1 MKSIFSNS
9 CLLVYF
15 YLTLLLINY
24 LTAGSKPIF
33 YSAKNPQIL
42 IEVSVVGG
50 GSWATALVK
59 ILTENKIPTYWYL
72 RRKEQV
78 KHVMEHGSNPS
89 YLQQVKLDLL
99 FTFPSDNLQQVVSR
113 ARIIIFAVPSD
124 ALQQVCNG
132 IDLSLFKNKI
142 VLSAMK
148 GTVGKSNEIPSS
160 FLSRT
165 LKIPMDEIVSI
176 AGPSHSEEIAESKPT
191 YLSLSCVNQETVD
204 KLSMLFRRPY
214 IQVRSNNDPIGVCY
228 ASIYKNVLG
237 IASGMAKGLGYG
249 DNFMAVLVSNALL
262 EMQNILESTPGKQRE
277 ILNSTYTGD
286 LLVTG
291 YSNNSRNRRFGEL
304 IAQGHSAEAAVNKLG
319 MVAEG
324 SRAAQGLFGYANE
337 QGLNLPI
344 LKSIYEILYRNQSV
358 ESKFK
363 ELEETLI

>member
-1 MKSIFSNS
+1 MVSIFLSI

-33 YSAKNPQIL
+33 YSAKNPQRL

-78 KHVMEHGSNPS
+78 KHVLEHGSNPR
-89 YLQQVKLDLL
+89 YLPQVKLDPLL
-99 FTFPSDNLQQVVSR
+99 IFPSDNLDQVLSR
-113 ARIIIFAVPSD
+113 AKNIIFAVPSE
-124 ALQQVCNG
+124 ALQLVCNG
-132 IDLSLFKNKI
+132 LDPSLFKDKI
-142 VLSAMK
+142 VLSTMK
-148 GTVGKSNEIPSS
+148 GTVGKKNEVPSS
-160 FLSRT
+160 YLSRT
-165 LKIPMDEIVSI
+165 LQIPLTHIASL
-176 AGPSHSEEIAESKPT
+176 AGPCHSEEIAESKPT
-191 YLSLSCVNQETVD
+191 YLSLSCVNQNTVD
-204 KLSMLFRRPY
+204 KLGVLFRRPY
-214 IQVRSNNDPIGVCY
+214 IQVRSNSDPIGVGY

-249 DNFMAVLVSNALL
+249 DNFMAVLISNALF
-262 EMQNILESTPGKQRE
+262 EMQNILESIPGEQRNM
-277 ILNSTYTGD
+277 LNSTYAGD

-304 IAQGHSAEAAVNKLG
+304 IAQGHSAELAVNKLG

-324 SRAAQGLFGYANE
+324 YGAARGLFDYANE

-344 LKSIYEILYRNQSV
+344 LESIYEILYRNQSV

>member
-1 MKSIFSNS
+1 
-9 CLLVYF
+9 L
-15 YLTLLLINY
+15 
-24 LTAGSKPIF
+24 P
-33 YSAKNPQIL
+33 
-42 IEVSVVGG
+42 
-50 GSWATALVK
+50 
-59 ILTENKIPTYWYL
+59 
-72 RRKEQV
+72 
-78 KHVMEHGSNPS
+78 
-89 YLQQVKLDLL
+89 QVKLDLL

-132 IDLSLFKNKI
+132 IDPSLFKNKI

-176 AGPSHSEEIAESKPT
+176 AGPCHSEEIAESKPT
-191 YLSLSCVNQETVD
+191 YLSLSCVNQDTVD

-214 IQVRSNNDPIGVCY
+214 IQVRSNSDPIGLGY

-262 EMQNILESTPGKQRE
+262 EMQNILDSTLGKQRE

-324 SRAAQGLFGYANE
+324 YRAAQGLFGYANE

-344 LKSIYEILYRNQSV
+344 LESIYEILYRNQSV

>member
-1 MKSIFSNS
+1 
-9 CLLVYF
+9 
-15 YLTLLLINY
+15 NY
-24 LTAGSKPIF
+24 LTAESRPIF
-33 YSAKNPQIL
+33 YSAKNPEIL

-78 KHVMEHGSNPS
+78 KHIMEHGSNPS
-89 YLQQVKLDLL
+89 YLPQVKLDLL

-132 IDLSLFKNKI
+132 IDPSLFKNKI

-176 AGPSHSEEIAESKPT
+176 AGPCHSEEIAESKPT
-191 YLSLSCVNQETVD
+191 YLSLSCVNQDTVD

-214 IQVRSNNDPIGVCY
+214 IQVRSN
-228 ASIYKNVLG
+228 
-237 IASGMAKGLGYG
+237 
-249 DNFMAVLVSNALL
+249 
-262 EMQNILESTPGKQRE
+262 
-277 ILNSTYTGD
+277 
-286 LLVTG
+286 
-291 YSNNSRNRRFGEL
+291 
-304 IAQGHSAEAAVNKLG
+304 
-319 MVAEG
+319 
-324 SRAAQGLFGYANE
+324 
-337 QGLNLPI
+337 
-344 LKSIYEILYRNQSV
+344 
-358 ESKFK
+358 
-363 ELEETLI
+363 